1 MDILVQGMTCDGCA
15 NAVRRSVAKAAPGA
29 TVKVELAGGIVRIE
43 GTADRVAVIAAIEK
57 AGFAV
62 AN

>member
-29 TVKVELAGGIVRIE
+29 TVNVELAGGIVRIE